1 MACSNN
7 FLKKMGNDDMLEVT
21 NTKNETSKCLQN
33 CEHQNL
39 IPTFTTSIFPI
50 EQTFM
55 QNPFFCLTLFK
66 LAKIC
71 MDPHKAHIF
80 EDGRDQ
86 TGIKCQDILKANNTI
101 PLCSSDGQPKITEIK
116 ANAEVSD
123 FAIKYASK
131 NLALLKVFIKDPY
144 YTLIKRDEES
154 KIFAFLGNVGGTLGL
169 CMGLNL
175 VNIFELIYH
184 LLNYLIVRFLN
195 KPYN

>member
-1 MACSNN
+1 MACSTN
-7 FLKKMGNDDMLEVT
+7 FLKKMGNADMMEVT
-21 NTKNETSKCLQN
+21 NTKNETKKCLQN
-33 CEHQNL
+33 CEQQNL
-39 IPTFTTSIFPI
+39 IPTFTTSVFPI

-55 QNPFFCLTLFK
+55 QNPYFCL
-66 LAKIC
+66 
-71 MDPHKAHIF
+71 
-80 EDGRDQ
+80 
-86 TGIKCQDILKANNTI
+86 IKCQDILKANNTL

-116 ANAEVSD
+116 ANSKVSD